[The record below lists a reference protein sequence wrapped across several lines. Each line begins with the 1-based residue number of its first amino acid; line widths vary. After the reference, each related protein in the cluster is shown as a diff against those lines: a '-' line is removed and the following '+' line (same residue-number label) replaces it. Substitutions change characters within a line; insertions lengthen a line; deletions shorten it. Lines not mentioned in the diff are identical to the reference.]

1 MGFFY
6 RKSINFGL
14 FRINFSK
21 SGIGISTGVKG
32 ARVSFGPTGKYITL
46 GRKGFYYKKSIG
58 KIFSKTNIG
67 NQTDGITTNNISRA
81 TSNESKDNNNMKYLK
96 IFGIFPSLLILGFI
110 TYKCFEVVDTI
121 ENYETFATIKNSV
134 VNIRDNPTTNSKILF
149 KSHKGDKFKFVEAN
163 ENNWNEILSN
173 GETAF
178 VHGDFVNVKEEL
190 VSSVVI
196 RRYDEN
202 PNTRYSIMG
211 LCFVPLL
218 FWNIFL
224 YRVDKKNLHKQN
236 INSQNMQFNNLITRA
251 ESLKES
257 DRFQDAIGLYKEA
270 LSIDT
275 NSSECYFGIASCH
288 FNLSNDD
295 DSISYY
301 KKGLAIDPDNA
312 AACFNLALVYYYS
325 NQENNATAYFKKVLA
340 INNSDGR
347 AHYFAAM
354 LEKDDYMSI
363 DHMEKALKGDL
374 QSKERD
380 TAKKYLQM
388 KYILVGTLNA
398 QDSKIE
404 KAKSFFNNALKF
416 DSIQENKK
424 AYEVAGDTL
433 KSNGAPDLAI
443 KFYNLAGTMDS
454 NEGNLNTSSTTYKFA
469 IKKGDEVEL
478 INGSKGTIIKYS
490 SNSQI
495 TLDTG
500 EVVSK
505 DMIKKVI
512 SDGYSPSDF
521 DSKNIFSN
529 EYYELLL
536 DFSKQ
541 LATISNKLTNDETL
555 IEKIKDSLTESTT
568 DSFIPYCILY
578 DFCQILKI
586 LSNGNIAENSL
597 ETYGLTL
604 VSPILTESTDVLSL
618 GYELVA
624 NNYSKGSS
632 SALAETLIEI
642 SEKNNPLNISVQ
654 DTKDNQVIS
663 TQKFQSNLSLPTA
676 LKIIDHPMFDEYTTI
691 LYRFANILS
700 KADNVITK
708 DEEETLKGIYQITHN
723 PLPEEKNNSLHIS
736 DVNKNETLNEVLNEL
751 DTLIG
756 LDGVKQEVKSLI
768 NYIKIQKERE
778 KVGLKSSQVSYHCVF
793 TGSPGTGKTT
803 IARIVAKI
811 YLHLGVL
818 KKGQLVETDRSG
830 LVAEYTGQTAV
841 KVNKTVNSA
850 LDGVLFIDEAYSLI
864 GANQDDFGKEAV
876 ATLIKRMEDDRDKLI
891 VILAGYTDE
900 MKTFIETNP
909 GFKSRFNRY
918 IEFVDYTPIEMESI
932 FKLQCRKLD
941 YKLTDETEKKLA
953 ETLNTAYANR
963 DNSFGNGRFV
973 RNIFEKTLERQANR
987 IASVSTL
994 TKEILTTIIADDIPA
1009 N

>member
-1 MGFFY
+1 MGFFF

-21 SGIGISTGVKG
+21 RGVGISTGVKG
-32 ARVSFGPTGKYITL
+32 ARVSFGPAGKYVSL

-67 NQTDGITTNNISRA
+67 KQTNGITTNNFSRV
-81 TSNESKDNNNMKYLK
+81 TSYESKDNNNMKYLN

-134 VNIRDNPTTNSKILF
+134 VNIRDSPSTSSKILL
-149 KSHKGDKFKFVEAN
+149 KSHKGDKFKFVETN
-163 ENNWNEILSN
+163 ENNWNEILAN
-173 GETAF
+173 GEAAF

-190 VSSVVI
+190 VSNVVI

-202 PNTRYSIMG
+202 PNTRYAFMG

-224 YRVDKKNLHKQN
+224 YRLDKKNLHKQN
-236 INSQNMQFNNLITRA
+236 IKSQNMQFNNLITKA
-251 ESLKES
+251 VSLKES
-257 DRFQDAIGLYKEA
+257 DRFQDAMGLYKEA
-270 LSIDT
+270 LSMDT

-325 NQENNATAYFKKVLA
+325 NQENNAGTYFKKVLA

-347 AHYFAAM
+347 AHYYAAM

-363 DHMEKALKGDL
+363 DHMETALQGDL

-380 TAKKYLQM
+380 TAKKHLQL
-388 KYILVGTLNA
+388 KYILVGTMNN
-398 QDSKIE
+398 QNNNIE
-404 KAKSFFNNALKF
+404 KAKSYFNKALAF
-416 DSIQENKK
+416 GSIQDNKK
-424 AYEVAGDTL
+424 SYEVAGDNL
-433 KSNGAPDLAI
+433 KQHDAPDLAI
-443 KFYNLAGTMDS
+443 RFYEMAGYIPEDDMSATTKIKSKPKIIPTMSKFRREYFNLLCEFQPSLSSIAVKLLKD
-454 NEGNLNTSSTTYKFA
+454 ENL
-469 IKKGDEVEL
+469 VEKL
-478 INGSKGTIIKYS
+478 KSGVENYSDNFING
-490 SNSQI
+490 
-495 TLDTG
+495 
-500 EVVSK
+500 
-505 DMIKKVI
+505 
-512 SDGYSPSDF
+512 
-521 DSKNIFSN
+521 
-529 EYYELLL
+529 
-536 DFSKQ
+536 
-541 LATISNKLTNDETL
+541 
-555 IEKIKDSLTESTT
+555 
-568 DSFIPYCILY
+568 CILY
-578 DFCQILKI
+578 DCCQILKI
-586 LSNGNIAENSL
+586 LSCGKIKKNSL
-597 ETYGLTL
+597 ETFGLML
-604 VSPILTESTDVLSL
+604 LSSELLDSPNSLSL
-618 GYELVA
+618 GYETVA
-624 NNYSKGSS
+624 INYEDGVFYSM
-632 SALAETLIEI
+632 AESMIEI
-642 SEKNNPLNISVQ
+642 SESKKPLDISVQ
-654 DTKDNQVIS
+654 DVKDNKVIS
-663 TQKFQSNLSLPTA
+663 TQKFESNMVLPTA
-676 LKIIDHPMFDEYTTI
+676 LKILDSHYFDEYATT
-691 LYRFANILS
+691 LYQFANIIA
-700 KADNVITK
+700 KADSIVTK

-941 YKLTDETEKKLA
+941 YKLTDETENKLA
-953 ETLNTAYANR
+953 ETLKTAYINR

-987 IASVSTL
+987 MASVSTL
-994 TKEILTTIIADDIPA
+994 TKEILTTIIADDIPEK
-1009 N
+1009 